1 MPGRNPW
8 VLLGVAEDAPYQ
20 EVQRSFRRMVKTT
33 HPDGG
38 GDARAFDALV
48 RAFEDIRRTLPWEAL
63 PSPRPRHR
71 STPYDGWLRPSPPVR
86 SWSDEGPGYGGAAEP
101 TNREAAVP
109 MRSGESDFTAV
120 LLDEMTKV
128 RDLVTV

>member
-8 VLLGVAEDAPYQ
+8 VVLCVPEDAPYQ

-38 GDARAFDALV
+38 GDARAFDAVV
-48 RAFEDIRRTLPWEAL
+48 RAFEEIRSLLSEVV
-63 PSPRPRHR
+63 PSPTGGHR
-71 STPYDGWLRPSPPVR
+71 STPYDGWLRSSPPVR
-86 SWSDEGPGYGGAAEP
+86 SWTDDGPRYGADTEP
-101 TNREAAVP
+101 TNEEAVTP
-109 MRSGESDFTAV
+109 MTSGANDFTGV

>member
-48 RAFEDIRRTLPWEAL
+48 RAFEDI
-63 PSPRPRHR
+63 R